1 MAFAPFFKF
10 LSSCLEDALP
20 CWFLKWDVLGTC
32 LSGAGLKSRGA
43 RCRVQTLRSSG
54 RLVRLRT
61 GVPSLCGAQ
70 APRVACGL
78 YREVVFQTLVAAWPG
93 PLLIGWSCRSHSDSV
108 LTVFLRGSCSMCS
121 WSFSVFVWGGA
132 FRIPLGCLGVK
143 TALEGRRLRSGC
155 PLGWGRGR
163 PILNKLQLFL
173 LCRWFTGHEL
183 RNCNEQ

>member
-1 MAFAPFFKF
+1 M
-10 LSSCLEDALP
+10 
-20 CWFLKWDVLGTC
+20 GTC

-108 LTVFLRGSCSMCS
+108 LTVFSEEVVPCVVGVSVCLCEEVRSGSPWGVLESRQRWKAGVCDLGALL
-121 WSFSVFVWGGA
+121 VGGGA
-132 FRIPLGCLGVK
+132 DPF
-143 TALEGRRLRSGC
+143 
-155 PLGWGRGR
+155 
-163 PILNKLQLFL
+163 
-173 LCRWFTGHEL
+173 
-183 RNCNEQ
+183 